1 MLENAEFD
9 VMAAADGAEALDLV
23 QNNLG
28 LIDCAVIDLTMP
40 GMDGAKVA
48 GAIRKLNPG
57 LPIILMSG
65 YAPDISAAAAD
76 AEPSSFLQKP
86 FTAEAL
92 VDSIRAALIANN
104 S

>member
-40 GMDGAKVA
+40 GMDGTEVA

-65 YAPDISAAAAD
+65 YAPDSSAAAAD
-76 AEPSSFLQKP
+76 AATSGFLQKP

-92 VDSIRAALIANN
+92 VDSVRAALITNN

>member
-9 VMAAADGAEALDLV
+9 VLAAADGVEALDLV
-23 QNNLG
+23 RNHLG

-40 GMDGAKVA
+40 GMGGVEVA
-48 GAIRKLNPG
+48 DAIRELNPG

-76 AEPSSFLQKP
+76 AETSSFLQKP

-92 VDSIRAALIANN
+92 VDSVRAALIANN
-104 S
+104 R